1 MFYGSIQESY
11 ERNAAKGLVMANF
24 VVTVL
29 ADKNDGNFSA
39 NDLSLREA
47 IALANAN
54 PDADTITFAAALG
67 GKTIVLTDELALTSD
82 VKIVGDINGDDKADV
97 TISGNN
103 AHRIF
108 NITGSSTDIALAG
121 MKLTG
126 GMSSGEGGAILAT
139 NAGTLDILN
148 TTIDHSSAATKGG
161 GIAVDQTD
169 ITLTNSLLA
178 YNYTTGE
185 GAGIYAKDSTV
196 TITNSTIGINYAADK
211 GGGISAWNSTLVLQ
225 SATIAENLAGA
236 DGTSTDEGGGIS
248 QESGGSITATNTVIG
263 NNYSGLLSFDPDFVP
278 AANNDVRGTI
288 DVATNSAFSTNV
300 ALGAGSTNNLV
311 NIGDVGLGAAYD
323 NNGTLVAFVPGSG
336 SVLIDAGSAALL
348 PADIHDLDQDGN
360 TSEALPVD
368 GRGAYRVL
376 GSGVDI
382 GAAEYYPVVPT
393 DLFTALDG
401 LPLKDAAGNA
411 ATADSL
417 FNGDAETVVFVIKD
431 TLTPGGELTS
441 LALAEIAQANELAA
455 AASAAGRSLDV
466 RIVVLDGYSEPLGG
480 VSPLVGVFHVD
491 NAEPSAYE
499 ARDVL
504 VASFLPPFAFYGWPM
519 GAFAFHRPPATDS
532 IDLVKALDFGA
543 YMAGNIEYTI
553 VDEPLESALN
563 ASGSPA
569 VDLATHFVPSPNA
582 TTSIG
587 QFDEVGEFVP
597 DLVFTDQNG
606 NAQSL
611 LSYGDNLV
619 IMSVCAVWCGP
630 CTYYSSNVEGLSAE
644 LGSDFSFLEVLV
656 ENAKSGMATTT
667 DALKWYKEFDLTSSV
682 ITTNGDVDVLMDFVR
697 GTQTPAFPDYI
708 VMDGATGEII
718 ARWQGVQIDPA
729 YFEAIAHDYYASF
742 AAMDF
747 GGTKRADTFT
757 GGKGFD
763 TIHGLGGKDILSG
776 LNGDDVID
784 GGKGNDTINGDSG
797 NDTLIGGEGSDKING
812 GEGND
817 TIIGGAGGDKLDGGN
832 GSHDTL
838 SYVGSLKA
846 VTVNLATNTAKGGD
860 ATGDKIANFENVI
873 GTDRGDSLTGD
884 DAANTLTG
892 GKGNDTL
899 KGGGG
904 DDRLIGGAGIDTLNG
919 GAGADTFMLTP
930 AFANRDI
937 IQNFEAG
944 DKLGISASLFGGG
957 LTAGP
962 LDPSQFVSNST
973 GLAGDAGDRFIFN
986 FATHELFYDA
996 NGNLAGGSRLVA
1008 TFTGSIP
1015 ALAAT
1020 DFDILA

>member
-1 MFYGSIQESY
+1 
-11 ERNAAKGLVMANF
+11 MANF
-24 VVTVL
+24 VVTVV
-29 ADKNDGNFSA
+29 ADENDGNFSA

-54 PDADTITFAAALG
+54 PDADTITFAPALG
-67 GKTIVLTDELALTSD
+67 GRTIVLDDELALTGD
-82 VKIVGDINGDDKADV
+82 VTIDGDINGDNRADV
-97 TISGNN
+97 TISGHN

-108 NITGSSTDIALAG
+108 NITGSSTDVALAS
-121 MKLTG
+121 LTLVG
-126 GMSSGEGGAILAT
+126 GKSSGEGGAILASD
-139 NAGTLDILN
+139 AGTLDILN
-148 TTIDHSSAATKGG
+148 TTIEGSSAATNGG

-169 ITLTNSLLA
+169 VMITNSLVTH
-178 YNYTTGE
+178 NYAPGE
-185 GAGIYAKDSTV
+185 GGGIYAKDSNV
-196 TITNSTIGINYAADK
+196 TITNSTIGTNDAGGK

-225 SATIAENLAGA
+225 SATIADNLAGA
-236 DGTSTDEGGGIS
+236 NGTSTDEGGGIS
-248 QESGGSITATNTVIG
+248 QEAGGSITATNTVIG

-300 ALGAGSTNNLV
+300 SLGAGSTNNLV
-311 NIGDVGLGAAYD
+311 NVGDVGLGGAYD
-323 NNGTLVAFVPGSG
+323 NNGAFVALVPGAG

-360 TSEALPVD
+360 TSEALPID

-382 GAAEYYPVVPT
+382 GAGEFYPVVPT
-393 DLFTALDG
+393 DLFSALDG

-417 FNGDAETVVFVIKD
+417 FNGDAETVVLVIKN

-466 RIVVLDGYSEPLGG
+466 RIVVLDGYSGPLDGI
-480 VSPLVGVFHVD
+480 SPLVSVLHVD
-491 NAEPSAYE
+491 NTAPTAYE

-504 VASFLPPFAFYGWPM
+504 LASFLPPFEFYGWPM
-519 GAFAFHRPPATDS
+519 GAFAFHRPPSTDS
-532 IDLVKALDFGA
+532 IDLVKALGVGA
-543 YMAGNIEYTI
+543 YMAGNIEYTT
-553 VDEPLESALN
+553 VDDPLETALN
-563 ASGSPA
+563 SSGSPA
-569 VDLATHFVPSPNA
+569 VDLASHFLASPNA
-582 TTSIG
+582 TTSLG

-619 IMSVCAVWCGP
+619 VMSVCTVWCGP
-630 CTYYSSNVEGLSAE
+630 CAFYSDNLEGLSAS

-656 ENAKSGMATTT
+656 ENVNNGMATTT
-667 DALKWYKEFDLTSSV
+667 NALNWYKSFDLTSSV

-708 VMDGATGEII
+708 VIDGATGEIV

-729 YFEAIAHDYYASF
+729 YFEAIAHDYYSRF
-742 AAMDF
+742 AATDF
-747 GGTKRADTFT
+747 GGTKGADTFT

-763 TIHGLGGKDILSG
+763 TINGLAGNDVLSG
-776 LNGDDVID
+776 LHGDDVID
-784 GGKGNDTINGDSG
+784 GGKGNDKINGDSG
-797 NDTLIGGEGSDKING
+797 SDTLTGGEGSDQING
-812 GEGND
+812 GDGSD
-817 TIIGGAGGDKLDGGN
+817 MIIGGAGGDRLDGDN
-832 GSHDTL
+832 GSQDTL
-838 SYVGSLKA
+838 SYAGSLKA
-846 VTVNLATNTAKGGD
+846 VTVNLAANTAKGGD

-873 GTDRGDSLTGD
+873 GTDLGDSLTGND
-884 DAANTLTG
+884 VANTLTG

-899 KGGGG
+899 IGGGG
-904 DDRLIGGAGIDTLNG
+904 NDRLIGGAGIDTLNG
-919 GAGADTFMLTP
+919 GVGDDTFVLAP
-930 AFANRDI
+930 AFADRDI
-937 IQNFEAG
+937 IQNFGAG
-944 DKLGISASLFGGG
+944 DKLGVSASLFGGG
-957 LTAGP
+957 LAAGP
-962 LDPSQFVSNST
+962 LDPSQFVSNGT

-986 FATHELFYDA
+986 FATHELFYDS

>member
-1 MFYGSIQESY
+1 
-11 ERNAAKGLVMANF
+11 MANF

-29 ADKNDGNFSA
+29 ADENDGNISA

-47 IALANAN
+47 IALANAD
-54 PDADTITFAAALG
+54 PDADTITFAPALG
-67 GKTIVLTDELALTSD
+67 GKAIVLNDELALTSD
-82 VKIVGDINGDDKADV
+82 VTILGDINGDDKADV

-108 NITGSSTDIALAG
+108 NITGSSTDVALTSLRLSDG
-121 MKLTG
+121 T
-126 GMSSGEGGAILAT
+126 SSGEGGAILASD
-139 NAGTLDILN
+139 AGTLDILN
-148 TTIDHSSAATKGG
+148 TTIEHNGAASKGG

-169 ITLTNSLLA
+169 LTITNSLVA
-178 YNYTTGE
+178 YNYTAEE
-185 GAGIYAKDSTV
+185 GGGIYAKDSNV
-196 TITNSTIGINYAADK
+196 MITNSTIGINDALGK
-211 GGGISAWNSTLVLQ
+211 GGGISSWNSTLVLQ
-225 SATIAENLAGA
+225 SATITANLAGA
-236 DGTSTDEGGGIS
+236 SGTNTDEGGGIF

-263 NNYSGLLSFDPDFVP
+263 NNYSGLLSYEPDLVP

-311 NIGDVGLGAAYD
+311 NVGDVGLGAVYD
-323 NNGTLVAFVPGSG
+323 NNGALVAFAPGSG

-360 TSEALPVD
+360 TSEALPID

-382 GAAEYYPVVPT
+382 GAGEFYPVVPT

-466 RIVVLDGYSEPLGG
+466 RIVVLDGYSEPLDG

-491 NAEPSAYE
+491 NNDPSGYE

-504 VASFLPPFAFYGWPM
+504 VASFLPPFEFYGWPM

-543 YMAGNIEYTI
+543 YMAGNIEYTT
-553 VDEPLESALN
+553 VDEPLETALN

-569 VDLATHFVPSPNA
+569 VDLATHLTSSPNA
-582 TTSIG
+582 TTSLG

-619 IMSVCAVWCGP
+619 VMSVCAVWCGP
-630 CTYYSSNVEGLSAE
+630 CAFYSSNVENLSAE

-656 ENAKSGMATTT
+656 ENVNSRMATTK
-667 DALKWYKEFDLTSSV
+667 DALKWHNNFDLTSSV

-729 YFEAIAHDYYASF
+729 YFEAIAHDYYSRF

-747 GGTKRADTFT
+747 GGTKGVDTFT

-763 TIHGLGGKDILSG
+763 TIYGLAGNDILSG
-776 LNGDDVID
+776 LHGDDVID
-784 GGKGNDTINGDSG
+784 GGKGNDTINGDNG
-797 NDTLIGGEGSDKING
+797 NDTLIGGEGNDQIKG
-812 GEGND
+812 GDGND
-817 TIIGGAGGDKLDGGN
+817 TIIGGAGGDRLDGGN

-838 SYVGSLKA
+838 SYAGSLKG
-846 VTVNLATNTAKGGD
+846 VTVNLATNAAKGGD
-860 ATGDKIANFENVI
+860 AGADKIANFENVI
-873 GTDRGDSLTGD
+873 GTDQSDSLTGN

-892 GKGNDTL
+892 GKGSDTL
-899 KGGGG
+899 NGGGG

-919 GAGADTFMLTP
+919 AAGSDTFVLTP
-930 AFANRDI
+930 AFADRDI

-944 DKLGISASLFGGG
+944 DRLAISASLFGGG

-962 LDPSQFVSNST
+962 LDPSQFLSNST
-973 GLAGDAGDRFIFN
+973 GLAADANDRFIFN

-996 NGNLAGGSRLVA
+996 NGNHAGGSRLVA
-1008 TFTGSIP
+1008 TFAGAIP